1 MKQDAQEHRSRALGL
16 TCGVILCGFAVMAQ
30 GPAPADTSET
40 RRAAAEEFLTVVP
53 VTEEVGRI
61 IQEISEHLPPE
72 KRNAFV
78 EQMNQRVDMTYMKAV
93 MLDAL
98 VADLSPAELRAAAA
112 FYASPEGHAI
122 REKLPRV
129 IDHVMPLIQKEL
141 AETARRLPP

>member
-1 MKQDAQEHRSRALGL
+1 MRQRGQDQRFRTSGL
-16 TCGVILCGFAVMAQ
+16 TCGVILCGLAFMAQ
-30 GPAPADTSET
+30 APVSADTAET

-61 IQEISEHLPPE
+61 IQEISEHLPLE

-78 EQMNQRVDMTYMKAV
+78 ALMSQRVDMTYMKAV

-98 VADLSPAELRAAAA
+98 VADLSPAELRAATA
-112 FYASPEGHAI
+112 FYASPEGSAI

>member
-1 MKQDAQEHRSRALGL
+1 MKQRGREERFRTLSLTFGVVLGGLAFLAQ
-16 TCGVILCGFAVMAQ
+16 TPV
-30 GPAPADTSET
+30 PADTSET

-61 IQEISEHLPPE
+61 IQEISEHLPLE

-78 EQMNQRVDMTYMKAV
+78 TLMSQRVDMTYMKAV

-98 VADLSPAELRAAAA
+98 VADLSVAELRSAAA
-112 FYASPEGHAI
+112 FYASPEGSAI

>member
-1 MKQDAQEHRSRALGL
+1 
-16 TCGVILCGFAVMAQ
+16 MAQ
-30 GPAPADTSET
+30 APVPADTSET

-53 VTEEVGRI
+53 VTEEVSRM
-61 IQEISEHLPPE
+61 IQEISEHLSLE

-98 VADLSPAELRAAAA
+98 VTDLSVAELRAAAA
-112 FYASPEGHAI
+112 FYSSPEGHAI
-122 REKLPRV
+122 REKLPNV

>member
-1 MKQDAQEHRSRALGL
+1 MKQGVQEQRFRALGL
-16 TCGVILCGFAVMAQ
+16 TCGAVLCGLAVMAQ
-30 GPAPADTSET
+30 APVPADTSET

-61 IQEISEHLPPE
+61 IHEISEHLPLE

-78 EQMNQRVDMTYMKAV
+78 TLMSQRVDMTYIKAV

-98 VADLSPAELRAAAA
+98 VADLSPSELRAATA
-112 FYASPEGHAI
+112 FYSSPEGSAI
-122 REKLPRV
+122 REKFPRV

>member
-1 MKQDAQEHRSRALGL
+1 MRVRARRQPFKALGL
-16 TCGVILCGFAVMAQ
+16 TCAVILGGLAFMAQ
-30 GPAPADTSET
+30 APVPADTSET

-61 IQEISEHLPPE
+61 IQEISEHLPLE

-78 EQMNQRVDMTYMKAV
+78 TLMNQRVDMTYMKAV

-98 VADLSPAELRAAAA
+98 VADLSVVELRAATA
-112 FYASPEGHAI
+112 FYSSQEGHAI
-122 REKLPRV
+122 REKLPNV

-141 AETARRLPP
+141 AETARRFP